1 MLIRVSHPLAVELSL
16 MDSNH
21 TLPVDSLLAALTPA
35 LSEGKISPATYTS
48 VTHWLTAPEYA
59 AFVPEIAT
67 AIERSAWTELEAAFW
82 EVIPFGTGGRR
93 GAMGAYGTATINRR
107 TIAES
112 AQGLAAYTRQAT
124 GKEHP
129 RAVVACD
136 TRLRSAEFSRLTA
149 TTLVANG
156 FEVFLFE
163 GPRSTPELSF
173 AVRHLGC
180 DAGVMISASHNP
192 PSDNG
197 FKAYW
202 SHGGQVLPPHDTGI
216 TAAVFNVKEIRAT
229 TIEEAFHSGR
239 LSIVGE
245 EVDLPYLESVVT
257 LSLSRARGI
266 RVLFTPLH
274 GVGET
279 NVFRVLQAAGFSGVD
294 IFGPQRQADGE
305 FTNVPDQAPNPERH
319 AVFGPVIAA
328 ATAETDLILASDPD
342 ADRLGVV
349 ARGADGTWTCLNGN
363 QVAALLA
370 DYVLRKRTEN
380 HSISPE
386 HYLVETFVTTPIL
399 ARIAAAF
406 GVQIVND
413 LPVGFKYIGQVIED
427 RGADRFLLG
436 CEESLGYLAGGYA
449 RDKDAAIAALYIAEL
464 AAELKTSGLTL
475 CDQLDQLALKYGL
488 HWETLHTETCQ
499 GARGQ
504 EQIASIMR
512 RLRESPPASLGEIA
526 LIQVA
531 DYAAHEFRSLPANQ
545 RLAELPQPR
554 GNILRLIGTAAGF
567 DVTVTIRPSGTE
579 PKLKFYFAAC
589 QPAITAPELPVR
601 KVAIRECL
609 ADFQR
614 ELVTWIHDVLNPP

>member
-1 MLIRVSHPLAVELSL
+1 
-16 MDSNH
+16 MDQNH
-21 TLPVDSLLAALTPA
+21 TLPVDSLLTALNSA
-35 LSEGKISPATYTS
+35 LSDGKISPTTCQSATR
-48 VTHWLTAPEYA
+48 WLTAPEYA
-59 AFVPEIAT
+59 TFVPEIAT
-67 AIERSAWTELEAAFW
+67 AIERSAWTDLEAAFW
-82 EVIPFGTGGRR
+82 EIIPFGTGGRR

-112 AQGLAAYTRQAT
+112 AQGLAEYTRQAT
-124 GKEHP
+124 GKERP

-202 SHGGQVLPPHDTGI
+202 SHGGQVLPPHDAGI
-216 TAAVFNVKEIRAT
+216 IAAVLNVTEIRAT
-229 TIEEAFHSGR
+229 SIEEAFHSER
-239 LSIVGE
+239 LSIVGQ
-245 EVDLPYLESVVT
+245 EVDLPYLESVVA
-257 LSLSRARGI
+257 LSLSRSRDV

-279 NVFRVLQAAGFSGVD
+279 NVFRVLQGAGFSGIE
-294 IFGPQRQADGE
+294 IFEPQRKADGA
-305 FTNVPDQAPNPERH
+305 FTNVPDQAPNPERA

-328 ATAETDLILASDPD
+328 ATPETDLILASDPD

-349 ARGADGTWTCLNGN
+349 TRSQDGSWVCLNGN
-363 QVAALLA
+363 EVAALLA
-370 DYVLRKRTEN
+370 DYVLRKRTDN
-380 HSISPE
+380 RTLSPE

-399 ARIAAAF
+399 GRIAASF
-406 GVQIVND
+406 GVQIVDD
-413 LPVGFKYIGQVIED
+413 LPVGFKYIGQVVED

-449 RDKDAAIAALYIAEL
+449 RDKDAAIAALYITEL
-464 AAELKTSGLTL
+464 AAELKANGLTL
-475 CDQLDQLALKYGL
+475 VDQLDQLALKYGL
-488 HWETLHTETCQ
+488 HWEELHTETCT

-504 EQIASIMR
+504 EQIATIMR
-512 RLRESPPASLGEIA
+512 RLRESPPTAFGDLV
-526 LIQVA
+526 LTQVA
-531 DYAAHEFRSLPANQ
+531 DYSQHEIRSLPANAHA
-545 RLAELPQPR
+545 AELPQPR
-554 GNILRLIGTAAGF
+554 GNILRLIGNAHGR
-567 DVTVTIRPSGTE
+567 DVAVTIRPSGTE

-589 QPAITAPELPVR
+589 QPLITAEELPAA
-601 KVAIRECL
+601 KFAIRQCL
-609 ADFQR
+609 TDFHC
-614 ELVTWIHDVLNPP
+614 ELVDWLRNTLSEVPAESVLST

>member
-1 MLIRVSHPLAVELSL
+1 
-16 MDSNH
+16 MDHNH
-21 TLPVDSLLAALTPA
+21 TLPVESLIAALAPA
-35 LSEGKISPATYTS
+35 LSEGKISPATCKS

-59 AFVPEIAT
+59 TFVPEIAT
-67 AIERSAWTELEAAFW
+67 AIERAAWAELESAFW

-112 AQGLAAYTRQAT
+112 AQGLAEYTRGIT
-124 GKEHP
+124 GKPQP

-180 DAGVMISASHNP
+180 DTGIMISASHNP

-202 SHGGQVLPPHDTGI
+202 SHGGQVLPPHDAGI
-216 TAAVFNVKEIRAT
+216 IAAVLRVTEIRSCS
-229 TIEEAFHSGR
+229 IEEAFQSGR

-245 EVDLPYLESVVT
+245 DVDLPYLESVVA
-257 LSLSRARGI
+257 LSLSRSRDI

-279 NVFRVLQAAGFSGVD
+279 NVFRALQGAGFTGIE
-294 IFGPQRQADGE
+294 IFEPQRAADGE
-305 FTNVPDQAPNPERH
+305 FTNVPDHAPNPERQ

-328 ATAETDLILASDPD
+328 ASPESDLILASDPD
-342 ADRLGVV
+342 ADRLGVA
-349 ARGADGTWTCLNGN
+349 ARASDGNWVCLNGN
-363 QVAALLA
+363 QVAGLLA
-370 DYVLRKRTEN
+370 DYVLRKRADDHTL
-380 HSISPE
+380 SPD
-386 HYLVETFVTTPIL
+386 HYLVETFVTTAL
-399 ARIAAAF
+399 LGRIAAAF
-406 GVQIVND
+406 GVRIVDD
-413 LPVGFKYIGQVIED
+413 LPVGFKYIGQVVED

-449 RDKDAAIAALYIAEL
+449 RDKDAAIAALYLVEL
-464 AAELKTSGLTL
+464 AAELKAAGVTL
-475 CDQLDQLALKYGL
+475 CDQLDQLSLKYGL
-488 HWETLHTETCQ
+488 HWETLHTETCP
-499 GARGQ
+499 GAHGQ
-504 EQIASIMR
+504 EQIGIIMR
-512 RLRESPPASLGEIA
+512 RLQALPPETVGEIK
-526 LIQVA
+526 LTHVT
-531 DYAAHEFRSLPANQ
+531 DYAQHEIRSLPDNRRVAD
-545 RLAELPQPR
+545 LSQPA
-554 GNILRLIGTAAGF
+554 GNMLRLQGQVNGF
-567 DVTVTIRPSGTE
+567 DVMVTVRPSGTE

-589 QPAITAPELPVR
+589 QPAVTVQDLPA
-601 KVAIRECL
+601 KKLAIRQCL

-614 ELVTWIHDVLNPP
+614 ELVAWVQGTLQEIS

>member
-1 MLIRVSHPLAVELSL
+1 
-16 MDSNH
+16 MDQNH
-21 TLPVDSLLAALTPA
+21 TLPVESLIAALEPA
-35 LSEGKISPATYTS
+35 LSDGKISPTTYKS
-48 VTHWLTAPEYA
+48 VIHWLTAPEYST
-59 AFVPEIAT
+59 FVPEIAT
-67 AIERSAWTELEAAFW
+67 SIERAAWAELEAAFW

-112 AQGLAAYTRQAT
+112 AQGLAEYTRQAT

-180 DAGVMISASHNP
+180 DAGIMISASHNP

-202 SHGGQVLPPHDTGI
+202 SHGGQVLPPHDAGI
-216 TAAVFNVKEIRAT
+216 IAAVLNVTDIRAT
-229 TIEEAFHSGR
+229 SIEEAFHSGR

-245 EVDLPYLESVVT
+245 EVDLPYLESVVA
-257 LSLSRARGI
+257 LSLSRSRAV

-279 NVFRVLQAAGFSGVD
+279 NVFRVLQGAGFAGVEV
-294 IFGPQRQADGE
+294 FGLQRSADGE
-305 FTNVPDQAPNPERH
+305 FTNVPDHLPNPERK
-319 AVFGPVIAA
+319 AVFDPAIAA
-328 ATAETDLILASDPD
+328 APPETDLILASDPD

-349 ARGADGTWTCLNGN
+349 ARSADGNWECLNGN

-380 HSISPE
+380 RTVSPE

-399 ARIAAAF
+399 GRVAAAF
-406 GVQIVND
+406 GVRIIDD
-413 LPVGFKYIGQVIED
+413 LPVGFKYIGQVVED
-427 RGADRFLLG
+427 RGPDRFLLG

-449 RDKDAAIAALYIAEL
+449 RDKDAAIAALYIVEL
-464 AAELKTSGLTL
+464 AAELKAAGLTL
-475 CDQLDQLALKYGL
+475 CDQLDQLSLKYGL
-488 HWETLHTETCQ
+488 HWETLHTETCP
-499 GARGQ
+499 GAHGQ
-504 EQIASIMR
+504 EQIAIIMR
-512 RLRESPPASLGEIA
+512 RLRALPPERLGEIK
-526 LIQVA
+526 LTQVS
-531 DYAAHEFRSLPANQ
+531 DYSQHEIRSLPENQ
-545 RLAELPQPR
+545 RIADLPQPT
-554 GNILRLIGTAAGF
+554 GNMLRLQGTVDGF
-567 DVTVTIRPSGTE
+567 EVAVTIRPSGTE
-579 PKLKFYFAAC
+579 PKLKFYFSAC
-589 QPAITAPELPVR
+589 RPSITAEELPAE
-601 KVAIRECL
+601 KVAIRQYL

-614 ELVTWIHDVLNPP
+614 ELVNWVHGTLEEIS